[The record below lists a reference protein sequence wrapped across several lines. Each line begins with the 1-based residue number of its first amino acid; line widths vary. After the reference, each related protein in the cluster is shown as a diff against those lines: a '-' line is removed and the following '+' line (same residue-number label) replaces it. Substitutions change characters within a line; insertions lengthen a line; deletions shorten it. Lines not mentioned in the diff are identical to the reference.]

1 LVFAELPPLA
11 ETFRTP
17 CCRGAARRA
26 RRRDPGVVV
35 ERALAPDGLQQI
47 LRKNLDTIV
56 AAADE

>member
-1 LVFAELPPLA
+1 MLDA
-11 ETFRTP
+11 
-17 CCRGAARRA
+17 G
-26 RRRDPGVVV
+26 DPGVVV

>member
-1 LVFAELPPLA
+1 LA
-11 ETFRTP
+11 LREIHRRGHSER
-17 CCRGAARRA
+17 RGAGVKLVMLDAG
-26 RRRDPGVVV
+26 DPGVVV